1 MTIGRPVEFDRQE
14 ALETSMRL
22 FWENGY
28 EATSLA
34 DLLQAMGIGRQ
45 SLYNT
50 FGDKRSLF
58 IEAVRHYI
66 DSNGQHLLSGLQAP
80 GSPVA
85 NIRMTLGRVVENL
98 AGDECKGC
106 FVTNSIIELAPHD
119 QEVSRLAQLMLK
131 RTEKAFKASI
141 DRAVEACEL
150 PGDTDARATARFLN
164 STVHGL
170 VVMGKA
176 SASRS
181 VLQDIVRIALTTLK

>member
-1 MTIGRPVEFDRQE
+1 MTIGRPAQFDRQE
-14 ALETSMRL
+14 ALEKSVSL

-34 DLLQAMGIGRQ
+34 DLLHAMGIGRQ

-66 DSNGQHLLSGLQAP
+66 DSNGQHLLSGLQAS
-80 GSPVA
+80 GSPVG
-85 NIRMTLGRVVENL
+85 NIRKTLERVVESL
-98 AGDECKGC
+98 VDEDCKGC

-119 QEVSRLAQLMLK
+119 EEVRKLAQLMIK
-131 RTEKAFKASI
+131 RTEKEFKAAI
-141 DRAVEACEL
+141 DRAVTACEL
-150 PGDTDARATARFLN
+150 SSDTDARATARFL
-164 STVHGL
+164 SSIIHGL

-181 VLQDIVRIALTTLK
+181 VLQDTVRIALTTLK